1 MGSKSSDQKPR
12 AKHRK
17 GLWSP
22 EEDLKLRNYV
32 LKRGHGCWTSV
43 AINAGQSICIHTY
56 HLMYLQGSNGPN
68 CIQTKNDTESSA
80 NIPESYLCSSAA
92 DYFLKNGDTVA
103 YKLTTHRFTKEWEKL
118 QIEVD

>member
-32 LKRGHGCWTSV
+32 LKHGHGCWTSV
-43 AINAGQSICIHTY
+43 AINAVISAI
-56 HLMYLQGSNGPN
+56 
-68 CIQTKNDTESSA
+68 DTIIKHEHIFLRMG
-80 NIPESYLCSSAA
+80 IP
-92 DYFLKNGDTVA
+92 
-103 YKLTTHRFTKEWEKL
+103 
-118 QIEVD
+118 